1 MKWRKLLYGKGNAS
15 RGLWHDMA
23 AYLISLG
30 FTQQLAV
37 DQCLFVHKERQID
50 FGLYVD
56 DIEASADDEQL
67 DWLRARFEERYEIK
81 WLGFN
86 SKNDSESSEKSKT
99 FVGIRTEI
107 DHVNKIVTQDQTQL
121 IRKAAVRFGWDEH
134 RKRFSPPVHNE
145 PFPKLE
151 EGKTAEAKLHK
162 RFRSKTG
169 FLAHVAVQTRP
180 DIWNT
185 Q

>member
-15 RGLWHDMA
+15 RGLWHDIHGTA
-23 AYLISLG
+23 HLISLG

-81 WLGFN
+81 WLGYN
-86 SKNDSESSEKSKT
+86 SKNDSESSEKSSEKSQ
-99 FVGIRTEI
+99 V
-107 DHVNKIVTQDQTQL
+107 
-121 IRKAAVRFGWDEH
+121 
-134 RKRFSPPVHNE
+134 KRV
-145 PFPKLE
+145 K
-151 EGKTAEAKLHK
+151 
-162 RFRSKTG
+162 
-169 FLAHVAVQTRP
+169 
-180 DIWNT
+180 
-185 Q
+185 